1 MNYNKLNSITRK
13 FLLGENKIPS
23 IHSYIQALG
32 EALSKLSPKTKADSK
47 RIEIAKSQLREI
59 RRHTRRLEEQV
70 KVLQEQV
77 KVLEE
82 SKEK

>member
-13 FLLGENKIPS
+13 FLLGENASPS

-32 EALSKLSPKTKADSK
+32 EALTKLNPKTKADSK

-59 RRHTRRLEEQV
+59 KRHTRRLEEHV
-70 KVLQEQV
+70 TVLQEQV